1 MRQRFRLQLPHGT
14 LELGRKTLI
23 MGILNVTPDSFYDGG
38 AYLRTDEAVVH
49 GLQLEDQGADLV
61 DVGGESTRPNRPGSV
76 SATDEIRRV
85 VPVVEQLAKR
95 LTVPISVDTYK
106 SEVARSAVAAG
117 ASVVNDISGLRFD
130 SDMAACA
137 AAAGAAMVLMHS
149 RGSPQRLHGHPA
161 LKRPLQSVLAG
172 LRHSVKKALRAGI
185 PSNRIIL
192 DPGLGFGKGV
202 EDNLLILRRLEV
214 LKRFRLPILVGPSR
228 KSFIG
233 NLLNLPV
240 EQRLPGSLAST
251 AVAVMQGAHI
261 IRVHDVGETRQ
272 VVQMCDAIMG
282 FSA

>member
-1 MRQRFRLQLPHGT
+1 MRQHFRLQLPHGA

-38 AYLRTDEAVVH
+38 TYLRTDRAVKH

-76 SATDEIRRV
+76 SATDEIHRV
-85 VPVVEQLAKR
+85 VPVIEQLARR
-95 LTVPISVDTYK
+95 LTVPVSVDTYK
-106 SEVARSAVAAG
+106 SEVARRAVAAG
-117 ASVVNDISGLRFD
+117 ASMVNDISGLRFD

-149 RGSPQRLHGHPA
+149 RGTPQRLHGLPA

-172 LRHSVKKALRAGI
+172 LRHSLEKALRAGI
-185 PSNRIIL
+185 PRNRIVL
-192 DPGLGFGKGV
+192 DPGLGFGKGM
-202 EDNLLILRRLEV
+202 EDNLLVLRRLEV

-233 NLLNLPV
+233 NLLDLPV
-240 EQRLPGSLAST
+240 EQRLIGSLASA
-251 AVAVMQGAHI
+251 AVAVIQGAHI

-272 VVQMCDAIMG
+272 VVRLCDAIMG
-282 FSA
+282 FSR